1 MYTFIS
7 LLRGINVGRQ
17 KSIRMP
23 ELKALYETLGF
34 TKVATYV
41 QSGNVVF
48 DCDDSNAASIG
59 AAIEMEIERRFGFH
73 VTVIMRDQ
81 NDFQRIINGNPFI
94 NPRNED
100 PSTLHVTFL
109 SSSPSTEIA
118 DNLKTPPG
126 IEDECVLRGKEIY
139 LFCPNGY
146 GRTKLSNSFFE
157 RKLNVLATTRNWR
170 TVIALYGIV
179 SSHKTNNFQ

>member
-1 MYTFIS
+1 MPTYIS
-7 LLRGINVGRQ
+7 FLKGINVGGQ

-23 ELKALYETLGF
+23 DLKALYEAMGF
-34 TKVATYV
+34 KDVITYV

-48 DCDDSNAASIG
+48 DSGDFDPIKIG
-59 AAIEMEIERRFGFH
+59 AAIEAEIERRFSFH
-73 VTVIMRDQ
+73 VSVILRDR
-81 NDFQRIINGNPFI
+81 NDFQRILDGNPFVHS
-94 NPRNED
+94 RNED

-109 SSSPSTEIA
+109 SKSPSTEMVNGMKIP
-118 DNLKTPPG
+118 TG
-126 IEDECVLRGKEIY
+126 IEDECVLSGKEIY

-170 TVIALYGIV
+170 TVVAMYAVI
-179 SSHKTNNFQ
+179 SSYNQ